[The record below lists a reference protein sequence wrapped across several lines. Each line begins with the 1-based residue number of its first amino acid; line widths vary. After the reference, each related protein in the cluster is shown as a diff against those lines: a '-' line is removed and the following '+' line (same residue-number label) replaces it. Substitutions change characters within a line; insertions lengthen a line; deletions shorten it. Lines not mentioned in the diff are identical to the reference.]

1 MRVAVIGTG
10 YVGLVA
16 ATCFADSGNTV
27 ITVDKIEAKINKLL
41 NGEIPIFEPG
51 LEEMVQRNLKAK
63 RLIPT
68 TDMRYAIENS
78 DIIFSAVGTPTGA
91 DGKADLS
98 AVWAVMKEIAPYFN
112 GYKIVVNKSTVPV
125 GTAAKVKEVLS
136 QGTTQPFD
144 VVSNPEFLKEGA
156 ALDDFLKPERVV
168 IGTTSDKAAEIMR
181 LLYDPFTKSGAD
193 ILVMDNKSAEM
204 CKYASNAMLATRISF
219 MNEIANICSK
229 VGADVTK
236 VRIAMGLDSRIG
248 RRFLYSGIG
257 YGGSCFPK
265 DVKALAAT
273 ARENGYEPIMIDA
286 IEKVNAKQK
295 ELLFELANE
304 HFKGDLKGKTI
315 AMWGLAF
322 KPQTDDMRD
331 APSRVIIKLLLEAG
345 AKVKGYDPVA
355 KETAKAVFGDS
366 ITYCEEAYETLEGC
380 DALMLVT
387 EWNEFRVPDFPKIK
401 SLLKTPVIFDGRNQ
415 YSPSEM
421 KELGFT
427 YYSIGRPT
435 VR

>member
-27 ITVDKIEAKINKLL
+27 ITVDKIEAKIKKLL
-41 NGEIPIFEPG
+41 NGEIPIYEPG
-51 LEEMVQRNLKAK
+51 LEEMVKRNLSAK
-63 RLIPT
+63 RLVPT

-78 DIIFSAVGTPTGA
+78 DVIFSAVGTPTGK

-168 IGTTSDKAAEIMR
+168 IGTTSEKAAEIMR
-181 LLYDPFTKSGAD
+181 ILYDPFTKSGAD

-204 CKYASNAMLATRISF
+204 CKYASNCMLAARISF

-273 ARENGYEPIMIDA
+273 ARENDYEPIMIDA

-295 ELLFELANE
+295 ELLFELAKE
-304 HFKGDLKGKTI
+304 HFKGDLKGKTFGL
-315 AMWGLAF
+315 WGLAF

-331 APSRVIIKLLLEAG
+331 APSQVIVRLLLEAG

-366 ITYCEEAYETLEGC
+366 IAYCGDAYEALSDC
-380 DALMLVT
+380 DAMMLLT
-387 EWNEFRVPDFPKIK
+387 EWNEFRVPDFPRIK
-401 SLLKTPVIFDGRNQ
+401 ALLKQPVIFDGRNQ

-421 KELGFT
+421 RELGFT

-435 VR
+435 VK

>member
-27 ITVDKIEAKINKLL
+27 ITVDKIEAKIKKLL

-51 LEEMVQRNLKAK
+51 LEEMVKRNLAAK

-78 DIIFSAVGTPTGA
+78 DVIFSAVGTPTGA

-168 IGTTSDKAAEIMR
+168 IGTTSPEAAEKMK

-295 ELLFELANE
+295 ELLFELAKE

-366 ITYCEEAYETLEGC
+366 ITYCKEAYETLEGC

-435 VR
+435 VK

>member
-1 MRVAVIGTG
+1 MKVAVIGTG

-27 ITVDKIEAKINKLL
+27 ITVDKIEAKIKKLL
-41 NGEIPIFEPG
+41 GGEIPIFEPG
-51 LEEMVQRNLKAK
+51 LEEMVKRNLVAK

-78 DIIFSAVGTPTGA
+78 DVIFSAVGTPTGK

-168 IGTTSDKAAEIMR
+168 IGTTSEKAAEIMR
-181 LLYDPFTKSGAD
+181 ILYDPFTKSGAD

-204 CKYASNAMLATRISF
+204 CKYASNCMLAARISF

-273 ARENGYEPIMIDA
+273 ARENDYEPIMIDA

-295 ELLFELANE
+295 KLLFELAKE
-304 HFKGDLKGKTI
+304 HFQGDLKGKTFGL
-315 AMWGLAF
+315 WGLAF

-331 APSRVIIKLLLEAG
+331 APSQVIVRLLLEAG

-366 ITYCEEAYETLEGC
+366 IAYCGDAYEALSDC
-380 DALMLVT
+380 DAMMLLT
-387 EWNEFRVPDFPKIK
+387 EWNEFRVPDFPRIK
-401 SLLKTPVIFDGRNQ
+401 ALLKQPVIFDGRNQ

-427 YYSIGRPT
+427 YYSIGRPA
-435 VR
+435 VK

>member
-27 ITVDKIEAKINKLL
+27 ITVDKIEAKIKKLL

-51 LEEMVQRNLKAK
+51 LEEMVKRNLAAK

-125 GTAAKVKEVLS
+125 GTAAKVKEVLA

-168 IGTTSDKAAEIMR
+168 IGTTSPEAAEKMK

-273 ARENGYEPIMIDA
+273 ARENGYEPIMIDV

-295 ELLFELANE
+295 ELLFKLASE

-315 AMWGLAF
+315 ALWGLAF

-331 APSRVIIKLLLEAG
+331 APSQVIVKLLLDAG

-355 KETAKAVFGDS
+355 KETAKAIFGDT
-366 ITYCEEAYETLEGC
+366 IEYCEDAYETLEGC

-387 EWNEFRVPDFPKIK
+387 EWNEFRVPDFPRIK
-401 SLLKTPVIFDGRNQ
+401 SLLKTPLIFDGRNQ
-415 YSPSEM
+415 YSPAEM

-427 YYSIGRPT
+427 YYSIGRPA
-435 VR
+435 VK

>member
-27 ITVDKIEAKINKLL
+27 ITVDKIEAKIQKLL

-51 LEEMVQRNLKAK
+51 LEEMVKRNLAAK

-68 TDMRYAIENS
+68 TDMRYAVQNS
-78 DIIFSAVGTPTGA
+78 DVIFSAVGTPTGK

-168 IGTTSDKAAEIMR
+168 IGTTSEKAAEVMR
-181 LLYDPFTKSGAD
+181 ILYDPFTKSGAD

-204 CKYASNAMLATRISF
+204 CKYASNCMLAARISF

-273 ARENGYEPIMIDA
+273 ARENDYEPIMIDA

-295 ELLFELANE
+295 ELLFELAKE
-304 HFKGDLKGKTI
+304 HFQGDLKGKTFGL
-315 AMWGLAF
+315 WGLAF

-331 APSRVIIKLLLEAG
+331 APSQVIVKLLLEAG

-355 KETAKAVFGDS
+355 KETAKAVFGDT
-366 ITYCEEAYETLEGC
+366 ITYCEEAYEALDGC
-380 DALMLVT
+380 DAMMLLT
-387 EWNEFRVPDFPKIK
+387 EWNEFRVPDFPRIK
-401 SLLKTPVIFDGRNQ
+401 ELLKQPVI
-415 YSPSEM
+415 
-421 KELGFT
+421 
-427 YYSIGRPT
+427 
-435 VR
+435 

>member
-27 ITVDKIEAKINKLL
+27 ITVDKIEAKIQKLL

-51 LEEMVQRNLKAK
+51 LEEMVKRNLAAK

-68 TDMRYAIENS
+68 TDMRYAVQNS
-78 DIIFSAVGTPTGA
+78 DVIFSAVGTPTGK

-136 QGTTQPFD
+136 QGTAQPFD

-168 IGTTSDKAAEIMR
+168 IGTTSEKAAEIMR
-181 LLYDPFTKSGAD
+181 ILYDPFTKSGAD

-204 CKYASNAMLATRISF
+204 CKYASNCMLAARISF

-273 ARENGYEPIMIDA
+273 ARENDYEPIMIDA

-295 ELLFELANE
+295 ELLFELAKE
-304 HFKGDLKGKTI
+304 HFQGDLKGKTFGL
-315 AMWGLAF
+315 WGLAF

-331 APSRVIIKLLLEAG
+331 APSQVIVKLLLEAG

-355 KETAKAVFGDS
+355 KETAKAVFGDT
-366 ITYCEEAYETLEGC
+366 ITYCEEAYEALKDC
-380 DALMLVT
+380 DALMLLT
-387 EWNEFRVPDFPKIK
+387 EWNEFRVPDFPRIK
-401 SLLKTPVIFDGRNQ
+401 ELLKQPVIFDGRNQ

-435 VR
+435 VK

>member
-27 ITVDKIEAKINKLL
+27 ITVDKIEAKIKKLL

-51 LEEMVQRNLKAK
+51 LEEMVKRNLAAK

-78 DIIFSAVGTPTGA
+78 DVIFSAVGTPTGK

-168 IGTTSDKAAEIMR
+168 IGTTSPEAAEKMK

-295 ELLFELANE
+295 ELLFELAKE

-435 VR
+435 VK

>member
-27 ITVDKIEAKINKLL
+27 ITVDKIEAKIKKLL

-51 LEEMVQRNLKAK
+51 LEEMVKRNLAAK

-78 DIIFSAVGTPTGA
+78 DVIFSAVGTPTGK

-168 IGTTSDKAAEIMR
+168 IGTTSEKAAEVMR

-204 CKYASNAMLATRISF
+204 CKYASNCMLAARISF

-273 ARENGYEPIMIDA
+273 ARENDYEPIMIDA
-286 IEKVNAKQK
+286 IEKVNARQK
-295 ELLFELANE
+295 ELLFELAKE

-331 APSRVIIKLLLEAG
+331 APSQVIVKLLLEAG

-355 KETAKAVFGDS
+355 KETAKAVFGDT
-366 ITYCEEAYETLEGC
+366 ITYCEEAYEALKDC

-387 EWNEFRVPDFPKIK
+387 EWNEFRVPDFPRIK
-401 SLLKTPVIFDGRNQ
+401 ELLKQPVIFDGRNQ

-427 YYSIGRPT
+427 YYSIGRPA
-435 VR
+435 VK

>member
-51 LEEMVQRNLKAK
+51 LEEMVKRNLAAK

-78 DIIFSAVGTPTGA
+78 DVIFSAVGTPTGA

-168 IGTTSDKAAEIMR
+168 IGTTSPEAAEKMK

-295 ELLFELANE
+295 ELLFELAKE

-435 VR
+435 VK

>member
-27 ITVDKIEAKINKLL
+27 ITVDKIEAKIKKLL

-51 LEEMVQRNLKAK
+51 LEEMVKRNLAAK

-125 GTAAKVKEVLS
+125 GTAAKVKEVLA

-144 VVSNPEFLKEGA
+144 VVSNPEFVKEGA

-168 IGTTSDKAAEIMR
+168 IGTTSPEAAEKMK

-295 ELLFELANE
+295 ELLFELAKE

-435 VR
+435 VK

>member
-1 MRVAVIGTG
+1 MKVAVIGTG

-27 ITVDKIEAKINKLL
+27 ITVDKIEAKIKKLL
-41 NGEIPIFEPG
+41 GGEIPIFEPG
-51 LEEMVQRNLKAK
+51 LEEMVKRNLAAK

-78 DIIFSAVGTPTGA
+78 DVIFSAVGTPTGK

-168 IGTTSDKAAEIMR
+168 IGTTSEKAAEIMR
-181 LLYDPFTKSGAD
+181 ILYDPFTKSGAD

-204 CKYASNAMLATRISF
+204 CKYASNCMLAARISF

-273 ARENGYEPIMIDA
+273 ARENDYEPIMIDA

-295 ELLFELANE
+295 ELLFELAKE
-304 HFKGDLKGKTI
+304 HFQGDLKGKTFGL
-315 AMWGLAF
+315 WGLAF

-331 APSRVIIKLLLEAG
+331 APSQVIVKLLLEAG
-345 AKVKGYDPVA
+345 ANVKGYDPVA
-355 KETAKAVFGDS
+355 KETAKAVFGDT
-366 ITYCEEAYETLEGC
+366 ITYCEEAYEALKDC
-380 DALMLVT
+380 DAMMLLT
-387 EWNEFRVPDFPKIK
+387 EWNEFRVPDFPRIK
-401 SLLKTPVIFDGRNQ
+401 ELLKQPVIFDGRNQ

-427 YYSIGRPT
+427 YYSIGRPA
-435 VR
+435 VK

>member
-1 MRVAVIGTG
+1 MKVAVIGTG

-27 ITVDKIEAKINKLL
+27 ITVDKIEAKIKKLL
-41 NGEIPIFEPG
+41 GGEIPIFEPG
-51 LEEMVQRNLKAK
+51 LEEMVKRNLAAK

-78 DIIFSAVGTPTGA
+78 DVIFSAVGTPTGK

-112 GYKIVVNKSTVPV
+112 SYKIVVNKSTVPV

-168 IGTTSDKAAEIMR
+168 IGTTSEKAAEIMR
-181 LLYDPFTKSGAD
+181 ILYDPFTKSGAD

-204 CKYASNAMLATRISF
+204 CKYASNCMLAARISF

-273 ARENGYEPIMIDA
+273 ARENDYEPIMIDA

-295 ELLFELANE
+295 ELLFELAKE
-304 HFKGDLKGKTI
+304 HFQGDLKGKTFGL
-315 AMWGLAF
+315 WGLAF

-331 APSRVIIKLLLEAG
+331 APSQVIVKLLLEAG

-355 KETAKAVFGDS
+355 KETAKAVFGDT
-366 ITYCEEAYETLEGC
+366 ITYCEEAYEALKDC
-380 DALMLVT
+380 DALMLLT
-387 EWNEFRVPDFPKIK
+387 EWNEFRVPDFPRIK
-401 SLLKTPVIFDGRNQ
+401 ELLKQPVIFDGRNQ

-427 YYSIGRPT
+427 YYSIGRPA
-435 VR
+435 VK

>member
-27 ITVDKIEAKINKLL
+27 ITVDKIEAKIKKLL
-41 NGEIPIFEPG
+41 GGEIPIFEPG
-51 LEEMVQRNLKAK
+51 LEEMVKRNLAAK

-78 DIIFSAVGTPTGA
+78 DVIFSAVGTPTGK

-125 GTAAKVKEVLS
+125 GTAAKVKELLS

-168 IGTTSDKAAEIMR
+168 IGTTSEKAAEVMR
-181 LLYDPFTKSGAD
+181 ILYDPFTKSGAD

-204 CKYASNAMLATRISF
+204 CKYASNCMLAARISF

-273 ARENGYEPIMIDA
+273 ARENDYEPIMIDA
-286 IEKVNAKQK
+286 IEKVNARQK
-295 ELLFELANE
+295 EVLFELAKE

-315 AMWGLAF
+315 GLWGLAF

-331 APSRVIIKLLLEAG
+331 APSQVIVKLLLEAG

-355 KETAKAVFGDS
+355 KETAKLVFGDT
-366 ITYCEEAYETLEGC
+366 ITYCEEAYEALKDC
-380 DALMLVT
+380 DAMMLLT
-387 EWNEFRVPDFPKIK
+387 EWNEFRVPDFPRIK
-401 SLLKTPVIFDGRNQ
+401 ELLKQPVIFDGRNQ

-427 YYSIGRPT
+427 YYSIGRPA
-435 VR
+435 VK

>member
-27 ITVDKIEAKINKLL
+27 ITVDKIEAKIKKLL

-51 LEEMVQRNLKAK
+51 LEEMVKRNLAAK

-78 DIIFSAVGTPTGA
+78 DVIFSAVGTPTGA

-168 IGTTSDKAAEIMR
+168 IGTTSPEAAEKMK

-295 ELLFELANE
+295 ELLFELAKE

-331 APSRVIIKLLLEAG
+331 APSQVIIKLLLEAG

-435 VR
+435 VK

>member
-27 ITVDKIEAKINKLL
+27 ITVDKIEAKIQKLL

-51 LEEMVQRNLKAK
+51 LEEMVKRNLAAK

-68 TDMRYAIENS
+68 TDMRYAVQNS
-78 DIIFSAVGTPTGA
+78 DVIFSAVGTPTGK

-136 QGTTQPFD
+136 QGTAQPFD

-168 IGTTSDKAAEIMR
+168 IGTTSEKAAEIMR
-181 LLYDPFTKSGAD
+181 ILYDPFTKSGAD

-204 CKYASNAMLATRISF
+204 CKYASNCMLAARISF

-273 ARENGYEPIMIDA
+273 ARENDYEPIMIDA

-295 ELLFELANE
+295 ELLFEVAKE
-304 HFKGDLKGKTI
+304 HFKGDLKGKTF
-315 AMWGLAF
+315 ALWGLAF

-331 APSRVIIKLLLEAG
+331 APSQVIVKLLLEAG

-366 ITYCEEAYETLEGC
+366 ITYCDEAYEALKDC
-380 DALMLVT
+380 DAMMLLT
-387 EWNEFRVPDFPKIK
+387 EWNEFRVPDFPRIK
-401 SLLKTPVIFDGRNQ
+401 TLLKQPVIFDGRNQ
-415 YSPSEM
+415 YSPAEM
-421 KELGFT
+421 RELGFT
-427 YYSIGRPT
+427 YYSIGRPA
-435 VR
+435 VK

>member
-27 ITVDKIEAKINKLL
+27 ITVDKIEAKIKKLL

-51 LEEMVQRNLKAK
+51 LEEMVKRNLAAK

-78 DIIFSAVGTPTGA
+78 DVIFSAVGTPTGA

-435 VR
+435 VK

>member
-1 MRVAVIGTG
+1 MKVAVIGTG

-27 ITVDKIEAKINKLL
+27 ITVDKIEAKIQKLL

-51 LEEMVQRNLKAK
+51 LEEMVKRNLAAK

-68 TDMRYAIENS
+68 TDMRYAVQNS
-78 DIIFSAVGTPTGA
+78 DVIFSAVGTPTGK

-168 IGTTSDKAAEIMR
+168 IGTTSEKAAEIMR
-181 LLYDPFTKSGAD
+181 ILYDPFTKSGAD

-295 ELLFELANE
+295 ELLFKLASE

-315 AMWGLAF
+315 ALWGLAF

-331 APSRVIIKLLLEAG
+331 APSQVIVKLLLDAG

-355 KETAKAVFGDS
+355 KETAKAIFGDT
-366 ITYCEEAYETLEGC
+366 IEYCEDAYETLEGC

-387 EWNEFRVPDFPKIK
+387 EWNEFRVPDFPRIK
-401 SLLKTPVIFDGRNQ
+401 SLLKTPLIFDGRNQ
-415 YSPSEM
+415 YSPAEM

-427 YYSIGRPT
+427 YYSIGRPA
-435 VR
+435 VK

>member
-27 ITVDKIEAKINKLL
+27 ITVDKIEAKIKKLL

-51 LEEMVQRNLKAK
+51 LEEMVKRNLAAK

-78 DIIFSAVGTPTGA
+78 DVIFSAVGTPTGA

-168 IGTTSDKAAEIMR
+168 IGTTSPEAAEKMK

-295 ELLFELANE
+295 ELLFELAKE

-435 VR
+435 VK

>member
-1 MRVAVIGTG
+1 MKVAVIGTG

-27 ITVDKIEAKINKLL
+27 ITVDKIEAKIKKLL
-41 NGEIPIFEPG
+41 GGEIPIFEPG
-51 LEEMVQRNLKAK
+51 LEEMVKRNLAAK

-78 DIIFSAVGTPTGA
+78 DVIFSAVGTPTGK

-125 GTAAKVKEVLS
+125 GTAAKVKELLS

-168 IGTTSDKAAEIMR
+168 IGTTSEKAAEVMR
-181 LLYDPFTKSGAD
+181 ILYDPFTKSGAD

-204 CKYASNAMLATRISF
+204 CKYASNCMLAARISF

-273 ARENGYEPIMIDA
+273 ARENDYEPIMIDA
-286 IEKVNAKQK
+286 IEKVNARQK
-295 ELLFELANE
+295 ELLFELAKE

-315 AMWGLAF
+315 GLWGLAF

-331 APSRVIIKLLLEAG
+331 APSQVIVKLLLEAG

-355 KETAKAVFGDS
+355 KETAKLVFGDT
-366 ITYCEEAYETLEGC
+366 ITYCEEAYEALKDC
-380 DALMLVT
+380 DAMMLLT
-387 EWNEFRVPDFPKIK
+387 EWNEFRVPDFPRIK
-401 SLLKTPVIFDGRNQ
+401 ELLKQPVIFDGRNQ

-427 YYSIGRPT
+427 YYSIGRPA
-435 VR
+435 VK

>member
-1 MRVAVIGTG
+1 MKVAVIGTG

-27 ITVDKIEAKINKLL
+27 ICVDKIEAKIKKLL
-41 NGEIPIFEPG
+41 AGEIPIFEPG
-51 LEEMVQRNLKAK
+51 LEEMVVRNLKAK
-63 RLIPT
+63 RLVPT
-68 TDMRYAIENS
+68 TDMRFAIENS
-78 DIIFSAVGTPTGA
+78 DVIFSAVGTPTGT

-125 GTAAKVKEVLS
+125 GTADKVREILS
-136 QGTTQPFD
+136 QGTKEKFD

-156 ALDDFLKPERVV
+156 ALDDFLRPERVV
-168 IGTTSDKAAEIMR
+168 IGTTSEKAGEVMR
-181 LLYDPFTKSGAD
+181 TLYDPFLKNGAEF
-193 ILVMDNKSAEM
+193 LVMDNKSAEM
-204 CKYASNAMLATRISF
+204 CKYASNCMLAARISF
-219 MNEIANICSK
+219 MNEVANICQR

-273 ARENGYEPIMIDA
+273 ARENDYEPTLIDA
-286 IEKVNAKQK
+286 IEKVNYKQK
-295 ELLFELANE
+295 EVLFEIASK
-304 HFKGDLKGKTI
+304 HFNGDLKGRTF

-345 AKVKGYDPVA
+345 AKVKAYDPIA
-355 KETAKAVFGDS
+355 KETAKAVFGAS
-366 ITYCEEAYETLEGC
+366 ITYCEEAYEALEGA

-387 EWNEFRVPDFPKIK
+387 EWNEFRVPDFPRIK
-401 SLLKTPVIFDGRNQ
+401 ELLKQPVIFDGRNQ
-415 YSPSEM
+415 YSLREM

-427 YYSIGRPT
+427 YYSIGRP
-435 VR
+435 VVK

>member
-1 MRVAVIGTG
+1 MKVAVIGTG

-27 ITVDKIEAKINKLL
+27 ITVDKIEAKIKKLL
-41 NGEIPIFEPG
+41 GGEIPIFEPG
-51 LEEMVQRNLKAK
+51 LEEMVKRNLAAK

-78 DIIFSAVGTPTGA
+78 DVIFSAVGTPTGK

-168 IGTTSDKAAEIMR
+168 IGTTSEKAAEVMR

-204 CKYASNAMLATRISF
+204 CKYASNCMLAARISF

-273 ARENGYEPIMIDA
+273 ARENDYEPIMIDA

-295 ELLFELANE
+295 ELLFEIAKE
-304 HFKGDLKGKTI
+304 HFQGDLKGKTF
-315 AMWGLAF
+315 ALWGLAF

-331 APSRVIIKLLLEAG
+331 APSQVIVKLLLEAG

-355 KETAKAVFGDS
+355 KETAKAVFGDT
-366 ITYCEEAYETLEGC
+366 ITYCEEAYEALSDC
-380 DALMLVT
+380 DALMLLT
-387 EWNEFRVPDFPKIK
+387 EWNEFRVPDFPRIK
-401 SLLKTPVIFDGRNQ
+401 ELLKQPVIFDGRNQ

-427 YYSIGRPT
+427 YYSIGRPA
-435 VR
+435 VK

>member
-1 MRVAVIGTG
+1 MKVAVIGTG

-27 ITVDKIEAKINKLL
+27 ITVDKIEAKIKKLL
-41 NGEIPIFEPG
+41 GGEIPIFEPG
-51 LEEMVQRNLKAK
+51 LEEMVKRNLAAK

-68 TDMRYAIENS
+68 TDMRYAVQNS
-78 DIIFSAVGTPTGA
+78 DVIFSAVGTPTGK

-168 IGTTSDKAAEIMR
+168 IGTTSEKAAEIMR
-181 LLYDPFTKSGAD
+181 ILYDPFTKSGAD

-204 CKYASNAMLATRISF
+204 CKYASNCMLAARISF

-273 ARENGYEPIMIDA
+273 ARENDYEPIMIDA

-295 ELLFELANE
+295 ELLFELAKE
-304 HFKGDLKGKTI
+304 HFQGDLKGKTFGL
-315 AMWGLAF
+315 WGLAF

-331 APSRVIIKLLLEAG
+331 APSQVIVKLLLEAG

-355 KETAKAVFGDS
+355 KETAKAVFGDTV
-366 ITYCEEAYETLEGC
+366 TYCEEAYEALEGC
-380 DALMLVT
+380 DAMMLLT
-387 EWNEFRVPDFPKIK
+387 EWNEFRVPDFPRIK
-401 SLLKTPVIFDGRNQ
+401 ELLKQPVIFDGRNQ

-427 YYSIGRPT
+427 YYSIGRPA
-435 VR
+435 VK

>member
-1 MRVAVIGTG
+1 M
-10 YVGLVA
+10 
-16 ATCFADSGNTV
+16 
-27 ITVDKIEAKINKLL
+27 
-41 NGEIPIFEPG
+41 
-51 LEEMVQRNLKAK
+51 
-63 RLIPT
+63 
-68 TDMRYAIENS
+68 
-78 DIIFSAVGTPTGA
+78 
-91 DGKADLS
+91 
-98 AVWAVMKEIAPYFN
+98 
-112 GYKIVVNKSTVPV
+112 
-125 GTAAKVKEVLS
+125 
-136 QGTTQPFD
+136 
-144 VVSNPEFLKEGA
+144 
-156 ALDDFLKPERVV
+156 
-168 IGTTSDKAAEIMR
+168 
-181 LLYDPFTKSGAD
+181 
-193 ILVMDNKSAEM
+193 
-204 CKYASNAMLATRISF
+204 
-219 MNEIANICSK
+219 
-229 VGADVTK
+229 
-236 VRIAMGLDSRIG
+236 
-248 RRFLYSGIG
+248 YSGIG

-295 ELLFELANE
+295 ELLFELAKE

-435 VR
+435 VK

>member
-27 ITVDKIEAKINKLL
+27 ITVDKIEAKIKKLL

-51 LEEMVQRNLKAK
+51 LEEMVKRNLAAK

-125 GTAAKVKEVLS
+125 GTAAKVKEELA

-168 IGTTSDKAAEIMR
+168 IGTTSPEAAEKMK
-181 LLYDPFTKSGAD
+181 LLYDPFTKSGD

-295 ELLFELANE
+295 ELLFKLASE

-315 AMWGLAF
+315 ALWGLAF

-331 APSRVIIKLLLEAG
+331 APSQVIVKLLLDAG

-355 KETAKAVFGDS
+355 KETAKAIFGDT
-366 ITYCEEAYETLEGC
+366 IEYCEDAYETLEGC

-387 EWNEFRVPDFPKIK
+387 EWNEFRVPDFPRIK
-401 SLLKTPVIFDGRNQ
+401 SLLKTPLIFDGRNQ
-415 YSPSEM
+415 YSPAEM

-427 YYSIGRPT
+427 YYSIGRPA
-435 VR
+435 VK

>member
-27 ITVDKIEAKINKLL
+27 ITVDKIEAKIKKLL

-51 LEEMVQRNLKAK
+51 LEEMVKRNLAAK

-125 GTAAKVKEVLS
+125 GTAAKVKEVLA

-168 IGTTSDKAAEIMR
+168 IGTTSPEAAEKMK

-295 ELLFELANE
+295 ELLFELAKE

-435 VR
+435 VK

>member
-27 ITVDKIEAKINKLL
+27 ITVDKIEAKIKKLL
-41 NGEIPIFEPG
+41 GGEIPIFEPG
-51 LEEMVQRNLKAK
+51 LEEMVKRNLAAK

-78 DIIFSAVGTPTGA
+78 DVIFSAVGTPTGK

-125 GTAAKVKEVLS
+125 GTAAQVKEVLS

-144 VVSNPEFLKEGA
+144 VVSNPELLKEGA

-168 IGTTSDKAAEIMR
+168 IGTTSDKAAEVMR

-204 CKYASNAMLATRISF
+204 CKYASNCMLAARISF

-273 ARENGYEPIMIDA
+273 ARENDYEPIMIDA
-286 IEKVNAKQK
+286 IEKDNAKQK
-295 ELLFELANE
+295 ELLFEVAKE
-304 HFKGDLKGKTI
+304 HFKGDLKGKTF
-315 AMWGLAF
+315 ALWGLAF

-331 APSRVIIKLLLEAG
+331 APSQVIVKLLLEAG

-366 ITYCEEAYETLEGC
+366 ITYCDEAYEALKDC
-380 DALMLVT
+380 DAMMLLT
-387 EWNEFRVPDFPKIK
+387 EWNEFRVPDFPRIK
-401 SLLKTPVIFDGRNQ
+401 TLLKQPVIFDGRNQ
-415 YSPSEM
+415 YSPAEM
-421 KELGFT
+421 RELGFT
-427 YYSIGRPT
+427 YYSIGRPA
-435 VR
+435 VK

>member
-27 ITVDKIEAKINKLL
+27 ITVDKIEAKIKKLL

-51 LEEMVQRNLKAK
+51 LEEMVKRNLAAK

-78 DIIFSAVGTPTGA
+78 DVIFSAVGTPTGA

-125 GTAAKVKEVLS
+125 GTAAKVKEILGA
-136 QGTTQPFD
+136 GTKESFD

-156 ALDDFLKPERVV
+156 ALDDFLRPERVV
-168 IGTTSDKAAEIMR
+168 IGTTSEKAGEIMR
-181 LLYDPFTKSGAD
+181 TLYDPFLKNGAEF
-193 ILVMDNKSAEM
+193 LVMDNKSAEM

-229 VGADVTK
+229 VGADVTN
-236 VRIAMGLDSRIG
+236 VRKAMGLDSRIG

-273 ARENGYEPIMIDA
+273 ARENDYEPTLIDA

-295 ELLFELANE
+295 EILFKIANE
-304 HFKGDLKGKTI
+304 HFKGDLNGKTI

-345 AKVKGYDPVA
+345 AKVRAYDPIA
-355 KETAKAVFGDS
+355 KETAEAVFGDS
-366 ITYCEEAYETLEGC
+366 ITYCEEAYEALK
-380 DALMLVT
+380 DADAMMLVT
-387 EWNEFRVPDFPKIK
+387 EWNEFRVPDFPRIK
-401 SLLKTPVIFDGRNQ
+401 ALLKQPVIFDGRNQ
-415 YSPSEM
+415 YSLREM

-435 VR
+435 VK